1 MILYH
6 GSTQERCENII
17 KLGHHELRHKYNPND
32 ESGLWC
38 SDSIEMAKSYGEH
51 VIEIEI
57 NENDKRIKCYPI
69 YPIAY
74 DYYEEWMDYASEYCI
89 PMEVSFKTKGVLL

>member
-17 KLGHHELRHKYNPND
+17 KLGHYEPGHKYNSND

-38 SDSIEMAKSYGEH
+38 SDNIEMAKTYGEC
-51 VIEIEI
+51 VIEIEV
-57 NENDKRIKCYPI
+57 NKNDKRIQYYPI
-69 YPIAY
+69 YPSVY
-74 DYYEEWMDYASEYCI
+74 DYYEEWMDYANEYCI
-89 PMEVSFKTKGVLL
+89 SIDVKFKAKMI

>member
-17 KLGHHELRHKYNPND
+17 KLGHHEPGHKYNPND

-38 SDSIEMAKSYGEH
+38 SDSMELYINKGE
-51 VIEIEI
+51 
-57 NENDKRIKCYPI
+57 
-69 YPIAY
+69 
-74 DYYEEWMDYASEYCI
+74 
-89 PMEVSFKTKGVLL
+89 